1 MFTGLIHHIG
11 QIRAAEPTGNGGLAL
26 RISVA
31 ALDPRPQEGDSIAI
45 EGCCLT
51 VSEPPEVH
59 DEYCELAFE
68 AIPQTLQHTMLGDL
82 AVGDEVHVESA
93 LRVGDPLGGHMVQ
106 GHVDDCGQVD
116 SIECNGDDHRL
127 SVQVPVAL
135 AELLVPQGSICLA
148 GISLTI
154 ASVHQECFTVAL
166 IPTTLDK
173 TRLGRVQE
181 GDRLN
186 IEVDMMV
193 RTVAQIVRSMH
204 AGSDASR

>member
-11 QIRAAEPTGNGGLAL
+11 QIRAVEPTGNGGLAL

-31 ALDPRPQEGDSIAI
+31 ALDPAPQEGDSIAI

-51 VSEPPEVH
+51 VSGPPKIR
-59 DEYCELAFE
+59 DECCELAFE
-68 AIPQTLQHTMLGDL
+68 AVPQTLQHTMLGDL
-82 AVGDEVHVESA
+82 APDDQVHVELA

-106 GHVDDCGQVD
+106 GHVDDCGRVEA
-116 SIECNGDDHRL
+116 IECNGDDHRL
-127 SVQVPVAL
+127 TVQVSSAL

-148 GISLTI
+148 GVSLTI
-154 ASVHQECFTVAL
+154 AAVHEDRFTVAL

-173 TRLGRVQE
+173 TRLDRVQA

-186 IEVDMMV
+186 IEMDMMV
-193 RTVAQIVRSMH
+193 RTVAQIVRSMRKD
-204 AGSDASR
+204 SDAVH